1 MCTDGVEIVD
11 RLLRISLKRGYAER
25 VSRPH
30 RSFSRRVLISQLALV
45 IVILALVTGVFAWMG
60 ARTVTEVTETKA
72 LATARTLA
80 IDPDVRAA
88 ATQASAEHAD
98 EPDEQIVE
106 SMLAIT
112 GDLRDR
118 SGISFAVITDDR
130 GIRLTHPDRSKIG
143 YKVSTS
149 PDEALAGREN
159 VSHESGTLGET
170 VRAKVPIYSTEDGE
184 TVVGEVSVGIFASVL
199 DADVRRELILLGTVA
214 VLALALGGVVS
225 VMLGRR
231 LRRET
236 LGVGPEELAEMARD
250 QGAVLHGLDDGVLGF
265 DTNGKLT
272 LSNSNAKELLGAAS
286 VKHVDHANGTVDA
299 NGAVASAGDSDRE
312 LADVSDDEL
321 VNVPDEITALM
332 ADAPADGALR
342 RRITIGDR
350 ILLATAVRVQ
360 RDGVSVGGVVTVRD
374 ETQMLTMARQLESVT
389 AMARALRTQR
399 HEFANRLHT
408 VLGLVDTG
416 ATDEAHTY
424 LSSLLGTGPITTPV
438 EDIDLVSD
446 PYLRAVLEAK
456 GTTAAEA
463 GVALAVTP
471 DSLAVGA
478 VRDPEAV
485 TLILGN
491 LIDNAVRAAV
501 AGQRYAVDGGRVEVE
516 VLSSGTELHAVVTDT
531 GDGIDDEV
539 AGRIFDEGFT
549 TSPAASAPDFGIG
562 LTTGTGTGDGHGLG
576 IGLAL
581 CRRVAQQGGG
591 EVWLIDGHDP
601 DLGGASFG
609 MRLPDAL
616 DDPADVGDAGE
627 ERDFGDVSDAGEDGD
642 FGDGGSTAS
651 GLR

>member
-1 MCTDGVEIVD
+1 M
-11 RLLRISLKRGYAER
+11 
-25 VSRPH
+25 
-30 RSFSRRVLISQLALV
+30 LISQLALV

>member
-1 MCTDGVEIVD
+1 M
-11 RLLRISLKRGYAER
+11 
-25 VSRPH
+25 
-30 RSFSRRVLISQLALV
+30 LISQLALV
-45 IVILALVTGVFAWMG
+45 IVILTLVTGVFAWMG

-72 LATARTLA
+72 LSTARTLA

-88 ATQASAEHAD
+88 ATQASAEHAA
-98 EPDEQIVE
+98 EPDEQLVT
-106 SMLAIT
+106 SMLKIT
-112 GDLRDR
+112 DDLRDR
-118 SGISFAVITDDR
+118 SGITFAVITDDR

-143 YKVSTS
+143 HKVSTS

-159 VSHESGTLGET
+159 VSHDSGTLGET
-170 VRAKVPIYSTEDGE
+170 VRAKVPIYSSEDGQ

-272 LSNSNAKELLGAAS
+272 LSNSNAKELLR
-286 VKHVDHANGTVDA
+286 T
-299 NGAVASAGDSDRE
+299 ASARE
-312 LADVSDDEL
+312 SDDL
-321 VNVPDEITALM
+321 VDVPDEVTALM
-332 ADAPADGALR
+332 AEAPADGALR
-342 RRITIGDR
+342 RRITLGDR

-360 RDGVSVGGVVTVRD
+360 RDGVSVGGVVTLRD

-438 EDIDLVSD
+438 EDIDLISD

-463 GVALAVTP
+463 GVSLAVTP

-501 AGQRYAVDGGRVEVE
+501 AGQRYAEDGGRVEVH

-539 AGRIFDEGFT
+539 AGKIFDEGFS
-549 TSPAASAPDFGIG
+549 TSTAASAPDFGIG

-581 CRRVAQQGGG
+581 SRRVAEKGGG
-591 EVWLIDGHDP
+591 AVWLIDGHDP

-616 DDPADVGDAGE
+616 EEPGGDNDFPTNK
-627 ERDFGDVSDAGEDGD
+627 ER
-642 FGDGGSTAS
+642 
-651 GLR
+651 

>member
-1 MCTDGVEIVD
+1 M
-11 RLLRISLKRGYAER
+11 
-25 VSRPH
+25 
-30 RSFSRRVLISQLALV
+30 
-45 IVILALVTGVFAWMG
+45 
-60 ARTVTEVTETKA
+60 
-72 LATARTLA
+72 
-80 IDPDVRAA
+80 
-88 ATQASAEHAD
+88 
-98 EPDEQIVE
+98 
-106 SMLAIT
+106 
-112 GDLRDR
+112 
-118 SGISFAVITDDR
+118 
-130 GIRLTHPDRSKIG
+130 
-143 YKVSTS
+143 
-149 PDEALAGREN
+149 
-159 VSHESGTLGET
+159 
-170 VRAKVPIYSTEDGE
+170 PIYSSEDGK
-184 TVVGEVSVGIFASVL
+184 TVVGEVSVGIFATVL
-199 DADVRRELILLGTVA
+199 DADVRREMLLLGTVA
-214 VLALALGGVVS
+214 VLALALGVGVS
-225 VMLGRR
+225 YWLGRR

-236 LGVGPEELAEMARD
+236 LGVGPEDLAEMARD

-272 LSNSNAKELLGAAS
+272 LSNSNAKELLRAAS
-286 VKHVDHANGTVDA
+286 AKHVEHENGTGDA
-299 NGAVASAGDSDRE
+299 NGGAASAGDSDRE
-312 LADVSDDEL
+312 LAAVSDDEL

-360 RDGVSVGGVVTVRD
+360 RDGVSVGGVVTLRD

-424 LSSLLGTGPITTPV
+424 LSSILGTGPITTPV
-438 EDIDLVSD
+438 EDIDLISD

-501 AGQRYAVDGGRVEVE
+501 SGRRYAEDGGRVEVQ

-539 AGRIFDEGFT
+539 AGKIFDEGFS
-549 TSPAASAPDFGIG
+549 TSKAASAPDFGIG

-581 CRRVAQQGGG
+581 SRRVAEKGGG
-591 EVWLIDGHDP
+591 AVWLIDGHDP

-627 ERDFGDVSDAGEDGD
+627 DDDAIADDNDFPIDEV
-642 FGDGGSTAS
+642 
-651 GLR
+651 R

>member
-1 MCTDGVEIVD
+1 M
-11 RLLRISLKRGYAER
+11 
-25 VSRPH
+25 
-30 RSFSRRVLISQLALV
+30 LISQLALV
-45 IVILALVTGVFAWMG
+45 IVILTLVTGVFAWMG

-72 LATARTLA
+72 LSTARTLA

-88 ATQASAEHAD
+88 ATQASAEHAA
-98 EPDEQIVE
+98 EPDEQLVT
-106 SMLAIT
+106 SMLKIT
-112 GDLRDR
+112 DDLRDR
-118 SGISFAVITDDR
+118 SGITFAVITDDR

-143 YKVSTS
+143 HKVSTS

-159 VSHESGTLGET
+159 VSHDSGTLGET
-170 VRAKVPIYSTEDGE
+170 VRAKVPIYSSEDGQ

-272 LSNSNAKELLGAAS
+272 LSNSNAKELLG
-286 VKHVDHANGTVDA
+286 T
-299 NGAVASAGDSDRE
+299 ASARE
-312 LADVSDDEL
+312 SDDL
-321 VNVPDEITALM
+321 VDVPDEVTALM
-332 ADAPADGALR
+332 AEAPADGALR
-342 RRITIGDR
+342 RRITLGDR

-360 RDGVSVGGVVTVRD
+360 RDGVSVGGVVTLRD

-438 EDIDLVSD
+438 EDIDLISD

-463 GVALAVTP
+463 GVSLAVTP

-501 AGQRYAVDGGRVEVE
+501 AGQRYAEDGGRVEVH

-539 AGRIFDEGFT
+539 AGKIFDEGFS
-549 TSPAASAPDFGIG
+549 TSTAASAPDFGIG

-581 CRRVAQQGGG
+581 SRRVAEKGGG
-591 EVWLIDGHDP
+591 AVWLIDGHDP

-616 DDPADVGDAGE
+616 EEFQQDE
-627 ERDFGDVSDAGEDGD
+627 ER
-642 FGDGGSTAS
+642 
-651 GLR
+651 

>member
-1 MCTDGVEIVD
+1 M
-11 RLLRISLKRGYAER
+11 
-25 VSRPH
+25 
-30 RSFSRRVLISQLALV
+30 LISQLALV
-45 IVILALVTGVFAWMG
+45 IVILTLVTGVFAWMG

-72 LATARTLA
+72 LSTARTLA

-88 ATQASAEHAD
+88 ATQASAEHAA
-98 EPDEQIVE
+98 EPDEQLVT
-106 SMLAIT
+106 SMLKIT
-112 GDLRDR
+112 DDLRDR
-118 SGISFAVITDDR
+118 SGITFAVITDDR

-143 YKVSTS
+143 HKVSTS

-159 VSHESGTLGET
+159 VSHDSGTLGET
-170 VRAKVPIYSTEDGE
+170 VRAKVPIYSSEDGQ

-272 LSNSNAKELLGAAS
+272 LSNSNAKELLR
-286 VKHVDHANGTVDA
+286 T
-299 NGAVASAGDSDRE
+299 ASARE
-312 LADVSDDEL
+312 SDDL
-321 VNVPDEITALM
+321 VDVPDEVTALM
-332 ADAPADGALR
+332 AEAPADGALR
-342 RRITIGDR
+342 RRITLGDR

-360 RDGVSVGGVVTVRD
+360 RDGVSVGGVVTLRD

-438 EDIDLVSD
+438 EDIDLISD

-463 GVALAVTP
+463 GVSLAVTP

-501 AGQRYAVDGGRVEVE
+501 AGQRYAEDGGRVEVH

-539 AGRIFDEGFT
+539 AGKIFDEGFS
-549 TSPAASAPDFGIG
+549 TSTAASAPDFGIG

-581 CRRVAQQGGG
+581 SRRVAEKGGG
-591 EVWLIDGHDP
+591 AVWLIDGHDP

-616 DDPADVGDAGE
+616 EEFQQDE
-627 ERDFGDVSDAGEDGD
+627 ER
-642 FGDGGSTAS
+642 
-651 GLR
+651 

>member
-1 MCTDGVEIVD
+1 MP
-11 RLLRISLKRGYAER
+11 
-25 VSRPH
+25 RPH

-45 IVILALVTGVFAWMG
+45 IVILTLVTGVFAWMG

-72 LATARTLA
+72 LSTARTLA

-88 ATQASAEHAD
+88 ATQASAEHAA
-98 EPDEQIVE
+98 EPDEQLVT
-106 SMLAIT
+106 SMLKIT
-112 GDLRDR
+112 DDLRDR
-118 SGISFAVITDDR
+118 SGITFAVITDDR

-143 YKVSTS
+143 HKVSTS

-159 VSHESGTLGET
+159 VSHDSGTLGET
-170 VRAKVPIYSTEDGE
+170 VRAKVPIYSSEDGK

-272 LSNSNAKELLGAAS
+272 LSNSNAKELLG
-286 VKHVDHANGTVDA
+286 T
-299 NGAVASAGDSDRE
+299 ASARE
-312 LADVSDDEL
+312 IDDAPID
-321 VNVPDEITALM
+321 VPDEVTALM
-332 ADAPADGALR
+332 AEAPADGALR
-342 RRITIGDR
+342 RRITLGDR

-360 RDGVSVGGVVTVRD
+360 RDGVSVGGVVTLRD

-438 EDIDLVSD
+438 EDIDLISD

-463 GVALAVTP
+463 GVSLAVTP

-501 AGQRYAVDGGRVEVE
+501 AGHRYAEDGGRVEVQ

-531 GDGIDDEV
+531 GDGIDDDV
-539 AGRIFDEGFT
+539 AGKIFDEGFS
-549 TSPAASAPDFGIG
+549 TSTAASAPDFGIG

-581 CRRVAQQGGG
+581 SRRVAEKGGG
-591 EVWLIDGHDP
+591 AVWLIDGHDP

-616 DDPADVGDAGE
+616 EEFQQDE
-627 ERDFGDVSDAGEDGD
+627 ER
-642 FGDGGSTAS
+642 
-651 GLR
+651 

>member
-1 MCTDGVEIVD
+1 M
-11 RLLRISLKRGYAER
+11 RIALKRDYAER
-25 VSRPH
+25 VPRPH

-98 EPDEQIVE
+98 EPDEQIVT
-106 SMLAIT
+106 SMLKIT
-112 GDLRDR
+112 DDLRDR
-118 SGISFAVITDDR
+118 SGISFAVVTDDR

-143 YKVSTS
+143 HKVSTS

-170 VRAKVPIYSTEDGE
+170 VRAKVPIYSSEDGK

-265 DTNGKLT
+265 DTNGTLT
-272 LSNSNAKELLGAAS
+272 LSNSNAKELLG
-286 VKHVDHANGTVDA
+286 T
-299 NGAVASAGDSDRE
+299 ASARDS
-312 LADVSDDEL
+312 DEL
-321 VNVPDEITALM
+321 VGVPDEVTALM
-332 ADAPADGALR
+332 AEAPPEGALR
-342 RRITIGDR
+342 RRITINDR

-360 RDGVSVGGVVTVRD
+360 RDGVSVGGVVTLRD

-416 ATDEAHTY
+416 ATDEAHAY

-438 EDIDLVSD
+438 EDIDLISD

-463 GVALAVTP
+463 GVNLAVTP

-501 AGQRYAVDGGRVEVE
+501 AGQRYAEAGGRVEVQ

-539 AGRIFDEGFT
+539 AEKIFDEGFSTST
-549 TSPAASAPDFGIG
+549 TDSAPDFGIG

-581 CRRVAQQGGG
+581 SRRVAEKGGG
-591 EVWLIDGHDP
+591 AVWLIDAHDP
-601 DLGGASFG
+601 DLGGASFA

-616 DDPADVGDAGE
+616 DDPAGDDSSYDDPAGEGDATADDNDFPTKE
-627 ERDFGDVSDAGEDGD
+627 ER
-642 FGDGGSTAS
+642 
-651 GLR
+651 

>member
-1 MCTDGVEIVD
+1 M
-11 RLLRISLKRGYAER
+11 
-25 VSRPH
+25 
-30 RSFSRRVLISQLALV
+30 LISQLALV
-45 IVILALVTGVFAWMG
+45 IVILGLVTGVFAWMG

-80 IDPDVRAA
+80 IDPAVRAA
-88 ATQASAEHAD
+88 ATQASAEHA
-98 EPDEQIVE
+98 EKPDEQLVT

-112 GDLRDR
+112 DDLRDR

-143 YKVSTS
+143 HKVSTS

-170 VRAKVPIYSTEDGE
+170 VRAKVPIYSNEDGK

-265 DTNGKLT
+265 DTNGKLS
-272 LSNSNAKELLGAAS
+272 LSNSNAKELLRA
-286 VKHVDHANGTVDA
+286 T
-299 NGAVASAGDSDRE
+299 SAGDSDRE
-312 LADVSDDEL
+312 LAAVSDDEL

-360 RDGVSVGGVVTVRD
+360 RDGVSVGGVVTLRD

-424 LSSLLGTGPITTPV
+424 LSSILGTGPITTPV

-501 AGQRYAVDGGRVEVE
+501 AGRRCAEDGGRVEVQ

-539 AGRIFDEGFT
+539 AGKIFDEGFS
-549 TSPAASAPDFGIG
+549 TSTAASAPDFGIG
-562 LTTGTGTGDGHGLG
+562 LTSGTGTGDGHGLG

-581 CRRVAQQGGG
+581 SRRVAEKGGG
-591 EVWLIDGHDP
+591 AVWLIDGHDP

-616 DDPADVGDAGE
+616 ADPADVGDV
-627 ERDFGDVSDAGEDGD
+627 GDVGEDGSAIADDND
-642 FGDGGSTAS
+642 FPIDEE
-651 GLR
+651 R

>member
-1 MCTDGVEIVD
+1 M
-11 RLLRISLKRGYAER
+11 
-25 VSRPH
+25 
-30 RSFSRRVLISQLALV
+30 LISQLALV
-45 IVILALVTGVFAWMG
+45 IVILTLVTGVFAWMG

-72 LATARTLA
+72 LSTARTLA

-88 ATQASAEHAD
+88 ATQASAEHAA
-98 EPDEQIVE
+98 EPDEQLVT
-106 SMLAIT
+106 SMLKIT
-112 GDLRDR
+112 DDLRDR
-118 SGISFAVITDDR
+118 SGITFAVITDDR

-143 YKVSTS
+143 HKVSTS

-170 VRAKVPIYSTEDGE
+170 VRAKVPIYSSEDGQ

-272 LSNSNAKELLGAAS
+272 LSNSNAKELLG
-286 VKHVDHANGTVDA
+286 T
-299 NGAVASAGDSDRE
+299 ASARE
-312 LADVSDDEL
+312 SDDL
-321 VNVPDEITALM
+321 VDVPDEVTALM
-332 ADAPADGALR
+332 AEAPADGALR
-342 RRITIGDR
+342 RRITLGDR

-360 RDGVSVGGVVTVRD
+360 RDGVSVGGVVTLRD

-438 EDIDLVSD
+438 EDIDLISD

-463 GVALAVTP
+463 GVSLAVTP

-501 AGQRYAVDGGRVEVE
+501 AGQRYAEDGGRVEVH

-539 AGRIFDEGFT
+539 AGKIFDEGFS
-549 TSPAASAPDFGIG
+549 TSTAASAPDFGIG

-581 CRRVAQQGGG
+581 SRRVAEKGGG
-591 EVWLIDGHDP
+591 AVWLIDGHDP

-616 DDPADVGDAGE
+616 E
-627 ERDFGDVSDAGEDGD
+627 EFQQDEES
-642 FGDGGSTAS
+642 
-651 GLR
+651 

>member
-1 MCTDGVEIVD
+1 MP
-11 RLLRISLKRGYAER
+11 
-25 VSRPH
+25 RPH

-98 EPDEQIVE
+98 EPDEQIVT
-106 SMLAIT
+106 SMLKIT
-112 GDLRDR
+112 DDLRDR
-118 SGISFAVITDDR
+118 SGISFAVVTDDR

-143 YKVSTS
+143 HKVSTS

-170 VRAKVPIYSTEDGE
+170 VRAKVPIYSSEDGK

-265 DTNGKLT
+265 DTNGTLT
-272 LSNSNAKELLGAAS
+272 LSNSNAKELLG
-286 VKHVDHANGTVDA
+286 T
-299 NGAVASAGDSDRE
+299 ASARDS
-312 LADVSDDEL
+312 DEL
-321 VNVPDEITALM
+321 VGVPDEVTALM
-332 ADAPADGALR
+332 AEAPPEGALR
-342 RRITIGDR
+342 RRITINDR

-360 RDGVSVGGVVTVRD
+360 RDGVSVGGVVTLRD

-438 EDIDLVSD
+438 EDINLISD

-463 GVALAVTP
+463 GVNLAVTP

-501 AGQRYAVDGGRVEVE
+501 AGQRYAEAGGRVEVQ

-539 AGRIFDEGFT
+539 AEKIFDEGFSTST
-549 TSPAASAPDFGIG
+549 TDSAPDFGIG

-581 CRRVAQQGGG
+581 SRRVAEKGGG

-609 MRLPDAL
+609 VRLPDAL
-616 DDPADVGDAGE
+616 DDPDGAGDDGDDGDAVADGAGDVTAAGCAGGAVADGAGDVTVADDDFPTGE
-627 ERDFGDVSDAGEDGD
+627 ER
-642 FGDGGSTAS
+642 
-651 GLR
+651 

>member
-1 MCTDGVEIVD
+1 M
-11 RLLRISLKRGYAER
+11 
-25 VSRPH
+25 
-30 RSFSRRVLISQLALV
+30 LISQLALV

-72 LATARTLA
+72 LSTARTLA

-88 ATQASAEHAD
+88 ATQASAEHAA
-98 EPDEQIVE
+98 EPDEQLVT
-106 SMLAIT
+106 SMLKIT
-112 GDLRDR
+112 DDLRDR
-118 SGISFAVITDDR
+118 SGITFAVITDDR

-143 YKVSTS
+143 HKVSTS

-159 VSHESGTLGET
+159 VSHDSGTLGET
-170 VRAKVPIYSTEDGE
+170 VRAKVPIYSSEDGQ

-272 LSNSNAKELLGAAS
+272 LSNSNAKELLR
-286 VKHVDHANGTVDA
+286 T
-299 NGAVASAGDSDRE
+299 ASARE
-312 LADVSDDEL
+312 SDDL
-321 VNVPDEITALM
+321 VDVPDEVTALM
-332 ADAPADGALR
+332 AEAPADGALR
-342 RRITIGDR
+342 RRITLGDR

-360 RDGVSVGGVVTVRD
+360 RDGVSVGGVVTLRD

-438 EDIDLVSD
+438 EDIDLISD

-463 GVALAVTP
+463 GVSLAVTP

-501 AGQRYAVDGGRVEVE
+501 AGQRYAEDGGRVEVH

-539 AGRIFDEGFT
+539 AGKIFDEGFS
-549 TSPAASAPDFGIG
+549 TSTAASAPDFGIG

-581 CRRVAQQGGG
+581 SRRVAEKGGG
-591 EVWLIDGHDP
+591 AVWLIDGHDP

-616 DDPADVGDAGE
+616 E
-627 ERDFGDVSDAGEDGD
+627 EFQQDEES
-642 FGDGGSTAS
+642 
-651 GLR
+651 

>member
-1 MCTDGVEIVD
+1 M
-11 RLLRISLKRGYAER
+11 
-25 VSRPH
+25 
-30 RSFSRRVLISQLALV
+30 LISQLALV
-45 IVILALVTGVFAWMG
+45 IVILTLVTGVFAWMG

-72 LATARTLA
+72 LSTARTLA

-88 ATQASAEHAD
+88 ATQASAEHAA
-98 EPDEQIVE
+98 EPDEQLVT
-106 SMLAIT
+106 SMLKIT
-112 GDLRDR
+112 DDLRDR
-118 SGISFAVITDDR
+118 SGITFAVITDDR

-143 YKVSTS
+143 HKVSTS

-170 VRAKVPIYSTEDGE
+170 VRAKVPIYSSEDGK

-272 LSNSNAKELLGAAS
+272 LSNSNAKELLG
-286 VKHVDHANGTVDA
+286 T
-299 NGAVASAGDSDRE
+299 ASARDS
-312 LADVSDDEL
+312 ADL
-321 VNVPDEITALM
+321 VDLPDEVTALM
-332 ADAPADGALR
+332 AEAPADGALR
-342 RRITIGDR
+342 RRITLGDR

-360 RDGVSVGGVVTVRD
+360 RDGVSVGGVVTLRD

-438 EDIDLVSD
+438 EDIDLISD

-463 GVALAVTP
+463 GVSLAVTP

-501 AGQRYAVDGGRVEVE
+501 AGQRYAEDGGRVEVH

-539 AGRIFDEGFT
+539 AGKIFDEGFS
-549 TSPAASAPDFGIG
+549 TSTAASAPDFGIG

-581 CRRVAQQGGG
+581 SRRVAEKGGG
-591 EVWLIDGHDP
+591 AVWLIDGHDP

-616 DDPADVGDAGE
+616 EEFQQDE
-627 ERDFGDVSDAGEDGD
+627 ER
-642 FGDGGSTAS
+642 
-651 GLR
+651 

>member
-1 MCTDGVEIVD
+1 M
-11 RLLRISLKRGYAER
+11 
-25 VSRPH
+25 
-30 RSFSRRVLISQLALV
+30 LISQLALV
-45 IVILALVTGVFAWMG
+45 FVILALVTGVFAWMG

-80 IDPDVRAA
+80 IDPAVRAA
-88 ATQASAEHAD
+88 ATQASAEHA
-98 EPDEQIVE
+98 EKPDEQLVT
-106 SMLAIT
+106 SMLGIT
-112 GDLRDR
+112 DDLRDR

-143 YKVSTS
+143 HKVSTS

-170 VRAKVPIYSTEDGE
+170 VRAKVPIYSNEDGK

-199 DADVRRELILLGTVA
+199 DADVRREMLLLGTVA
-214 VLALALGGVVS
+214 VLALALGVGVS
-225 VMLGRR
+225 YWLGRR

-265 DTNGKLT
+265 DANGKLT

-286 VKHVDHANGTVDA
+286 
-299 NGAVASAGDSDRE
+299 AGDSDRE
-312 LADVSDDEL
+312 LAAISDDEL

-360 RDGVSVGGVVTVRD
+360 RDGVSVGGVVTLRD

-424 LSSLLGTGPITTPV
+424 LSSILGTGPITTPV

-501 AGQRYAVDGGRVEVE
+501 AGRRYAEDGGRVEVQ
-516 VLSSGTELHAVVTDT
+516 VLSAGTELHAVVTDT

-539 AGRIFDEGFT
+539 AGKIFDEGFS
-549 TSPAASAPDFGIG
+549 TSTAASAPDFGIG
-562 LTTGTGTGDGHGLG
+562 LTSGTGTGDGHGLG

-581 CRRVAQQGGG
+581 SRRVAEKGGG
-591 EVWLIDGHDP
+591 AVWLIDGHDP

-609 MRLPDAL
+609 MRLPHAL

-627 ERDFGDVSDAGEDGD
+627 DGD
-642 FGDGGSTAS
+642 AIADDNDFAIEEE
-651 GLR
+651 R

>member
-1 MCTDGVEIVD
+1 M
-11 RLLRISLKRGYAER
+11 
-25 VSRPH
+25 SRPH

-45 IVILALVTGVFAWMG
+45 IVILTLVTGVFAWMG

-88 ATQASAEHAD
+88 ATQASADHAD

-143 YKVSTS
+143 HKVSTS

-286 VKHVDHANGTVDA
+286 V
-299 NGAVASAGDSDRE
+299 RE
-312 LADVSDDEL
+312 NIAAEAID
-321 VNVPDEITALM
+321 VPDEITALM
-332 ADAPADGALR
+332 AEAPADGALR

-438 EDIDLVSD
+438 EDIDLISD

-463 GVALAVTP
+463 GVTLAVTP

-501 AGQRYAVDGGRVEVE
+501 AGQRYAGDGGRVEVE

-581 CRRVAQQGGG
+581 CRRVAQKGGG

-601 DLGGASFG
+601 GLGGASFG
-609 MRLPDAL
+609 VRLPDAL
-616 DDPADVGDAGE
+616 DDPADVGDAGDVTAADDDFPTDE
-627 ERDFGDVSDAGEDGD
+627 ER
-642 FGDGGSTAS
+642 
-651 GLR
+651 

>member
-1 MCTDGVEIVD
+1 M
-11 RLLRISLKRGYAER
+11 
-25 VSRPH
+25 SRPR

-45 IVILALVTGVFAWMG
+45 VVILALVTGVFAWLG
-60 ARTVTEVTETKA
+60 SRTVTEVTETKA

-80 IDPDVRAA
+80 IDPNVRAA
-88 ATQASAEHAD
+88 ATKASDEHAD

-106 SMLAIT
+106 SMLKIT
-112 GDLRDR
+112 DDLRAR

-143 YKVSTS
+143 HRVSTS
-149 PDEALAGREN
+149 PEEALAGREN
-159 VSHESGTLGET
+159 ISHESGTLGET
-170 VRAKVPIYSTEDGE
+170 VRAKVPIYSTADDE
-184 TVVGEVSVGIFASVL
+184 TVVGEVSVGIYASVL
-199 DADVRRELILLGTVA
+199 DADLRRELLLLGTVA

-265 DTNGKLT
+265 SADGTLT
-272 LSNSNAKELLGAAS
+272 LSNSNAKELLGAADGQDRAD
-286 VKHVDHANGTVDA
+286 VKGRAT
-299 NGAVASAGDSDRE
+299 SARE
-312 LADVSDDEL
+312 LDGDDIDGDDI
-321 VNVPDEITALM
+321 NVPDEITTMM
-332 ADAPADGALR
+332 ADVPAEGALR
-342 RRITIGDR
+342 RRITIGER

-360 RDGVSVGGVVTVRD
+360 RDGVSVGGVVTLRD

-424 LSSLLGTGPITTPV
+424 LSSILGTGPIATPV

-463 GVALAVTP
+463 GVTLSVAP
-471 DSLAVGA
+471 DSLAVGT

-501 AGQRYAVDGGRVEVE
+501 AGRGSAGARVV
-516 VLSSGTELHAVVTDT
+516 VQLLSSGRELHAVVTDT
-531 GDGIDDEV
+531 GDGVDADVEEK
-539 AGRIFDEGFT
+539 IFEEGFST
-549 TSPAASAPDFGIG
+549 AEAASAPDFGIG

-581 CRRVAQQGGG
+581 SRRVAEKGGG
-591 EVWLIDGHDP
+591 RVWLIDGHDP

-609 MRLPDAL
+609 MVLPDAL
-616 DDPADVGDAGE
+616 EEFQQDE
-627 ERDFGDVSDAGEDGD
+627 ER
-642 FGDGGSTAS
+642 
-651 GLR
+651 

>member
-1 MCTDGVEIVD
+1 M
-11 RLLRISLKRGYAER
+11 
-25 VSRPH
+25 
-30 RSFSRRVLISQLALV
+30 LISQLALV
-45 IVILALVTGVFAWMG
+45 IVILTLVTGVFAWMG

-72 LATARTLA
+72 LSTARTLA

-88 ATQASAEHAD
+88 ATQASAEHAA
-98 EPDEQIVE
+98 EPDEQLVT
-106 SMLAIT
+106 SMLKIT
-112 GDLRDR
+112 DDLRDR
-118 SGISFAVITDDR
+118 SGITFAVITDDR

-143 YKVSTS
+143 HKVSTS

-170 VRAKVPIYSTEDGE
+170 VRAKVPIYSSEDGK

-272 LSNSNAKELLGAAS
+272 LSNSNAKELLG
-286 VKHVDHANGTVDA
+286 T
-299 NGAVASAGDSDRE
+299 ASARE
-312 LADVSDDEL
+312 SADL
-321 VNVPDEITALM
+321 VDVPDEVTALM
-332 ADAPADGALR
+332 AEAPADGALR
-342 RRITIGDR
+342 RRITLGDR

-360 RDGVSVGGVVTVRD
+360 RDGVSVGGVVTLRD

-438 EDIDLVSD
+438 EDIDLISD

-463 GVALAVTP
+463 GVSLAVTP

-501 AGQRYAVDGGRVEVE
+501 AGQRYAEDGGRVEVH

-539 AGRIFDEGFT
+539 AGKIFDEGFS
-549 TSPAASAPDFGIG
+549 TSTAASAPDFGIG

-581 CRRVAQQGGG
+581 SRRVAEKGGG
-591 EVWLIDGHDP
+591 AVWLIDGHDP

-616 DDPADVGDAGE
+616 EEFQQDE
-627 ERDFGDVSDAGEDGD
+627 ER
-642 FGDGGSTAS
+642 
-651 GLR
+651 

>member
-1 MCTDGVEIVD
+1 MP
-11 RLLRISLKRGYAER
+11 
-25 VSRPH
+25 RPH

-88 ATQASAEHAD
+88 ATQASAEHA
-98 EPDEQIVE
+98 EKPDAQLVT

-112 GDLRDR
+112 DDLRDR

-143 YKVSTS
+143 HRVSTS
-149 PDEALAGREN
+149 PEEALAGREN

-170 VRAKVPIYSTEDGE
+170 VRAKVPIYSNEDGK

-214 VLALALGGVVS
+214 VFALALGGVVS

-272 LSNSNAKELLGAAS
+272 LSNSNAKELLGASSA
-286 VKHVDHANGTVDA
+286 KHVDRAGETAGANG
-299 NGAVASAGDSDRE
+299 GAASAGDSDRE
-312 LADVSDDEL
+312 LVDASDNEL

-342 RRITIGDR
+342 RRVTIGDR

-360 RDGVSVGGVVTVRD
+360 RDGVSVGGVVTLRD
-374 ETQMLTMARQLESVT
+374 ETQILTMARQLESVT

-501 AGQRYAVDGGRVEVE
+501 AGRRYAEDGGRVEVQ

-539 AGRIFDEGFT
+539 AGKIFDEGFS
-549 TSPAASAPDFGIG
+549 TSTAASAPDFGIG

-581 CRRVAQQGGG
+581 SRRVAEKGGG
-591 EVWLIDGHDP
+591 AVWLIDGHDP

-616 DDPADVGDAGE
+616 DEFQQDE
-627 ERDFGDVSDAGEDGD
+627 ER
-642 FGDGGSTAS
+642 
-651 GLR
+651 

>member
-1 MCTDGVEIVD
+1 M
-11 RLLRISLKRGYAER
+11 
-25 VSRPH
+25 
-30 RSFSRRVLISQLALV
+30 LISQLALV

-143 YKVSTS
+143 HKVSTS

-286 VKHVDHANGTVDA
+286 V
-299 NGAVASAGDSDRE
+299 RE
-312 LADVSDDEL
+312 NIAAEAID
-321 VNVPDEITALM
+321 VPDEITALM
-332 ADAPADGALR
+332 AEAPADGALR

-438 EDIDLVSD
+438 EDIDLISD

-463 GVALAVTP
+463 GVTLAVTP

-501 AGQRYAVDGGRVEVE
+501 AGQRYAGDGGRVEVE

-581 CRRVAQQGGG
+581 CRRVAQKGGG

-601 DLGGASFG
+601 GLGGASFG
-609 MRLPDAL
+609 VRLPDAL
-616 DDPADVGDAGE
+616 DDPADVGDAGDVTAADDDFPTDE
-627 ERDFGDVSDAGEDGD
+627 ER
-642 FGDGGSTAS
+642 
-651 GLR
+651 